1 MESSPGSELIIS
13 IGISLIAGIFMVIL
27 VFVFMKRKNKLIKDQ
42 ITAKKDFER
51 ELAETQIEIREATL
65 QNISWELHDNI
76 GQIMTL
82 AKVKA
87 QNAGDD
93 PEKMKQAAKLIGE
106 GLDEL
111 RALSKIINPEAIKKL
126 TLLEAVQLEI
136 ERFNRLRFI
145 EANLAVEGERYNIGD
160 SEQII
165 IFRILQEFFS
175 NTIKHSQATNLN
187 VALNYG
193 PNELFISAH
202 DNGIGFMNSEEYSG
216 IGLKNMKTR
225 ARLIN
230 AHLEINSEENKG
242 TNLTLVYP
250 LNKSTSPN
258 K

>member
-1 MESSPGSELIIS
+1 MFEKEFIGLIMV
-13 IGISLIAGIFMVIL
+13 LIFIL
-27 VFVFMKRKNKLIKDQ
+27 LVVLMIIVFVVFVSRKNKLINDNLLEKE
-42 ITAKKDFER
+42 TFEK
-51 ELAETQIEIREATL
+51 ELAESQIEIREETMR
-65 QNISWELHDNI
+65 NISWELHDNI

-93 PEKMKQAAKLIGE
+93 PIKMKQAAKLIGE

-145 EANLAVEGERYNIGD
+145 EANLTVEGERYNIGD

-187 VALNYG
+187 VDLNYG
-193 PNELFISAH
+193 PNELFITAH

-250 LNKSTSPN
+250 LDNSTSPN

>member
-1 MESSPGSELIIS
+1 MESKPGLDII
-13 IGISLIAGIFMVIL
+13 IAVVILLAAGMFMVLIF
-27 VFVFMKRKNKLIKDQ
+27 FVFQKRKNQLIKDQ
-42 ITAKKDFER
+42 ETAKKDFER

-93 PEKMKQAAKLIGE
+93 PIKMKQAAKLIGE

-111 RALSKIINPEAIKKL
+111 RALSKIINPEALKKL
-126 TLLEAVQLEI
+126 TLKEAVQLEI

-145 EANLAVEGERYNIGD
+145 EAKLVVEGERHNMGD

-175 NTIKHSQATNLN
+175 NTIKHSQATELN
-187 VALNYG
+187 VNLNYG
-193 PNELFISAH
+193 PNELFITAC
-202 DNGIGFMNSEEYSG
+202 DNGIGFMHSEDYSG

-230 AHLEINSEENKG
+230 AHLEINSEENRG

-250 LNKSTSPN
+250 FNKNISPN
-258 K
+258 N

>member
-1 MESSPGSELIIS
+1 MESPPGSELTVSII
-13 IGISLIAGIFMVIL
+13 ISLIAGVFMVIL
-27 VFVFMKRKNKLIKDQ
+27 VFVFMKRKNKLILNQ
-42 ITAKKDFER
+42 ERTKKEFER
-51 ELAETQIEIREATL
+51 ELAETQIEIREETMR
-65 QNISWELHDNI
+65 NISWELHDNI

-93 PEKMKQAAKLIGE
+93 PQKMKQAAKLIGQ

-126 TLLEAVQLEI
+126 TLKEAVQLEI

-145 EANLAVEGERYNIGD
+145 EATLSVEGEQHSIGD

-187 VALNYG
+187 VSLNYG
-193 PNELFISAH
+193 PYELFITAN
-202 DNGIGFMNSEEYSG
+202 DNGVGFIHSEAYSG

-230 AHLEINSEENKG
+230 AHLEINSEENRG

-250 LNKSTSPN
+250 FDKSLSPD

>member
-1 MESSPGSELIIS
+1 MDEEDAGLVGVLI
-13 IGISLIAGIFMVIL
+13 LIVL
-27 VFVFMKRKNKLIKDQ
+27 VTIIIVLFVVFARRKNKLIYNQ
-42 ITAKKDFER
+42 ERTKKEFER

-111 RALSKIINPEAIKKL
+111 RALSKVINPEAIKKL
-126 TLLEAVQLEI
+126 TLKEAVQLEI

-145 EANLAVEGERYNIGD
+145 EANLSVEGERHTMGD

-175 NTIKHSQATNLN
+175 NTIKHSQATKLN
-187 VALNYG
+187 VNLNYG
-193 PNELFISAH
+193 PKELFITAN

-225 ARLIN
+225 AQLIN

-250 LNKSTSPN
+250 FDKSISPN

>member
-1 MESSPGSELIIS
+1 MDEEKAQFVGVLI
-13 IGISLIAGIFMVIL
+13 LMLL
-27 VFVFMKRKNKLIKDQ
+27 VTIIIVLFVVFARRKNKLILNQ
-42 ITAKKDFER
+42 ERTKKDFER
-51 ELAETQIEIREATL
+51 ELAETQIEIREETL
-65 QNISWELHDNI
+65 RNISWELHDNI

-87 QNAGDD
+87 QNAGDN

-126 TLLEAVQLEI
+126 TLKEAVQLEI

-145 EANLAVEGERYNIGD
+145 EANLSVKGDRYDIGD

-187 VALNYG
+187 VVLNYDSD
-193 PNELFISAH
+193 ELFISAN
-202 DNGIGFMNSEEYSG
+202 DNGIGFMNSEDYDG

-230 AHLEINSEENKG
+230 AHLEINSEESKG

-250 LNKSTSPN
+250 FSKSTSPN